1 MALTL
6 TEAAKFSR
14 NMLRRG
20 VIEEIIKDSV
30 VLQKL
35 PFMDVTGNAYE
46 YMVEEALAGAAW
58 YDPNELWSES
68 TGSWQKRT
76 AVLRILGGDADVDNF
91 LKATRSDLN
100 DLRSEVLSNK
110 SKAVKHTF
118 LDAFYYG
125 SNAANPKQF
134 DGVQKLIAGTL
145 YSGQRVSLGSGSTP
159 AALSVA
165 QLEAAIDLVLDGMPD
180 VIVMTRKMK
189 RLLNAYIRSTGSGTG
204 LPPNQ
209 FFQRIGEIAGVPVA
223 IDDFITN
230 TELLSGGAYS
240 AKTGGTNTTSIYI
253 LRFGNQDVT
262 GFQNGGLT
270 VRQISK
276 DLEQKDGE
284 RVRVKWYVSLGIV
297 RYFSAAVIDG
307 INTATAVVA

>member
-35 PFMDVTGNAYE
+35 PFIDVQGNAYE
-46 YMVEEALAGAAW
+46 YMVEESLAATAW
-58 YDPNELWSES
+58 YDPNEVWSES
-68 TGSWQKRT
+68 TGSWLKRT

-100 DLRSEVLSNK
+100 DLRAEVLDNK
-110 SKAVKHTF
+110 TKAVKHAF
-118 LDAFYYG
+118 LDTFYYG
-125 SNAANPKQF
+125 SNTANPKQP
-134 DGVQKLIAGTL
+134 DGIQKLLAAA
-145 YSGQRVSLGSGSTP
+145 QRVSLGSGTTP

-165 QLEAAIDLVLDGMPD
+165 QLEAAMDLVLDGMPD
-180 VIVMTRKMK
+180 VILMTRKVR

-204 LPPNQ
+204 LPPSQ
-209 FFQRIGEIAGVPVA
+209 FAQRINEFAGVPVA
-223 IDDFITN
+223 IDDFIQN
-230 TELLSGGAYS
+230 TELLASGAYS

-253 LRFGNQDVT
+253 VRFGSKDVT

-270 VRQISK
+270 VRQVTK
-276 DLEQKDGE
+276 DLEMKDGE
-284 RVRVKWYVSLGIV
+284 RIRIKWYVSLGII
-297 RYFSAAVIDG
+297 RTFGAAIVDG

>member
-20 VIEEIIKDSV
+20 VIEEIIQDSV

-58 YDPNELWSES
+58 YDPNEVWSES
-68 TGSWQKRT
+68 TGSWTKRT
-76 AVLRILGGDADVDNF
+76 AQLRILGGDADIDNF

-100 DLRSEVLSNK
+100 DLRAEVVSNK
-110 SKAVKHTF
+110 TKAVKHTF

-134 DGVQKLIAGTL
+134 DGLQKLLAAA
-145 YSGQRVSLGSGSTP
+145 QRVSLGSGTTP

-165 QLEAAIDLVLDGMPD
+165 KLEEAMDLILDGMPD
-180 VIVMTRKMK
+180 AVIMTRKLK

-204 LPPNQ
+204 LPPSQ

-230 TELLSGGAYS
+230 TELLASGAYS

-253 LRFGNQDVT
+253 VRFGQQDVT

-270 VRQISK
+270 VRQVSK
-276 DLEQKDGE
+276 DLEAKDGE
-284 RVRVKWYVSLGIV
+284 RVRIKWYVSLGII
-297 RYFSAAVIDG
+297 RTFSAAIVDG
-307 INTATAVVA
+307 INTNTAVVA